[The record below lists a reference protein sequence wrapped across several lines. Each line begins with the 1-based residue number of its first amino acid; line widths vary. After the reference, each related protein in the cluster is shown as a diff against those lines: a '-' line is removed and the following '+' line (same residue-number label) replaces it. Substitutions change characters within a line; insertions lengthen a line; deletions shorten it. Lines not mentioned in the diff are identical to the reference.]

1 MRPSNRA
8 LEFPFLASANC
19 SARYEVHKSFVF
31 EAGVPVKEDNILGIA
46 FRLLD
51 AGLKSLLQG
60 RRSLSSNPFHWPDL
74 KAVLGFLP
82 EKTK

>member
-8 LEFPFLASANC
+8 LEFPFLASANY
-19 SARYEVHKSFVF
+19 SARYEVHKSFAF
-31 EAGVPVKEDNILGIA
+31 EADETIKEDSILGII

-51 AGLKSLLQG
+51 AGQKSRLQG
-60 RRSLSSNPFHWPDL
+60 RMHLSSDPSHWPDL

>member
-19 SARYEVHKSFVF
+19 SARYEVHKSFVSA
-31 EAGVPVKEDNILGIA
+31 AGVPVKEDNILGIT

-51 AGLKSLLQG
+51 AGPKSLRPG
-60 RRSLSSNPFHWPDL
+60 RRNLSSDPFHWPDL